1 MQGLPVEHS
10 VNLLRL
16 MAIAV
21 ALLGL
26 SGECPDC
33 SLLAGLPGASSGLQ
47 KLRGH
52 QEKPSKPSLW
62 ALRANTALGVDTT
75 LCPGQVEETQSFS

>member
-1 MQGLPVEHS
+1 MQRLPVEHS

-16 MAIAV
+16 MAITV

-26 SGECPDC
+26 SGECLDC
-33 SLLAGLPGASSGLQ
+33 SLLAGLPDASFGLQ

-52 QEKPSKPSLW
+52 QEKPSKPSPW
-62 ALRANTALGVDTT
+62 ALRANTALGVDAT
-75 LCPGQVEETQSFS
+75 LCPGQIGEIQSFS